1 MQESAFLQGGGLQV
15 GSLWGGGGGKREKA
29 KNGFKGGAITRK
41 IEGSGGQPKYFSIC
55 RVEMMIHY
63 LNKTTHTKQTKG
75 I

>member
-15 GSLWGGGGGKREKA
+15 GSLLGGGGEERESEKWLQR
-29 KNGFKGGAITRK
+29 GAIPRK
-41 IEGSGGQPKYFSIC
+41 IEGSGGQPKYFGIC

-63 LNKTTHTKQTKG
+63 LNKTTHTKRTKG

>member
-15 GSLWGGGGGKREKA
+15 GSLLGGRGKREKA
-29 KNGFKGGAITRK
+29 KNGFKGGVIPRK

-63 LNKTTHTKQTKG
+63 LNKTTHTKHTKG

>member
-15 GSLWGGGGGKREKA
+15 GSLWGGKREKA
-29 KNGFKGGAITRK
+29 KNGFKGGVIPRK

-63 LNKTTHTKQTKG
+63 LNKTTHTKHTKG

>member
-15 GSLWGGGGGKREKA
+15 GSLLGGGGKREKA
-29 KNGFKGGAITRK
+29 KNGFKGGVIPRK

-63 LNKTTHTKQTKG
+63 LNKTTHTKHKKG

>member
-15 GSLWGGGGGKREKA
+15 GSLLGGGKREKA
-29 KNGFKGGAITRK
+29 KNGFKGGVIPRK

-63 LNKTTHTKQTKG
+63 LNKTTHTKHTKG

>member
-1 MQESAFLQGGGLQV
+1 MAS
-15 GSLWGGGGGKREKA
+15 
-29 KNGFKGGAITRK
+29 KGGAIPRK

>member
-15 GSLWGGGGGKREKA
+15 GSLLGGEERESEKWLQRGGHTKKNRGKRWSTE
-29 KNGFKGGAITRK
+29 I
-41 IEGSGGQPKYFSIC
+41 FSIC

-63 LNKTTHTKQTKG
+63 LNKTTHTKHTKG

>member
-15 GSLWGGGGGKREKA
+15 GSLLGGRGKREKA
-29 KNGFKGGAITRK
+29 KNGFKGGVIPRK

>member
-1 MQESAFLQGGGLQV
+1 MQESAFLQGGGCRCDLF
-15 GSLWGGGGGKREKA
+15 WGGGKREKA
-29 KNGFKGGAITRK
+29 KNGFKGGAIPRK